1 VAANSNTPLILVVAV
16 VCGLAGGFLGAQLS
30 SGDERRAVRAERYDD
45 GELRAEIEALRE
57 EIRRSRIEVAREEDQ
72 AAPEAPDTPSATA
85 ESADEDAP
93 VSELPAWIRDFKPSG
108 YVESLSNKRFDAKA
122 RDKLFTLLSVHKEK
136 IDETIKGLLA
146 AVKEDP
152 GNAELQTA
160 LASAYTAKTAFGT
173 NLGPAQGIVFMK
185 ALAAYDKALQINP
198 DHWTA
203 RFGKAYDTSMAPE
216 FVGLRPQAIR
226 QFEALVERQE
236 SRTPQKEFA
245 QTYLRL
251 GTLYKDAGNADNA
264 RTMWKRGIEQYPD
277 NQAIR
282 DALELIGEK

>member
-1 VAANSNTPLILVVAV
+1 MQASTPLILVVAV
-16 VCGLAGGFLGAQLS
+16 ISGLAGGFLGAQLS
-30 SGDERRAVRAERYDD
+30 PGDEWRTVRAERYDD

-57 EIRRSRIEVAREEDQ
+57 EIRRSRIEAPRVAEP
-72 AAPEAPDTPSATA
+72 AAPEARGAPSATA

-93 VSELPAWIRDFKPSG
+93 ASELPAWIRDFKPSG
-108 YVESLSNKRFDAKA
+108 YVESLRNQKFDAKA
-122 RDKLFTLLSVHKEK
+122 RNKLFTLLSVHKEK

-146 AVKEDP
+146 AVKQDP

-173 NLGPAQGIVFMK
+173 DVGAAQGIVFMK
-185 ALAAYDKALQINP
+185 AVAAYDTALQI
-198 DHWTA
+198 DSEHWTA

-236 SRTPQKEFA
+236 SRLPQKEFA
-245 QTYLRL
+245 QTYMRL
-251 GTLYKDAGNADNA
+251 GTLYKDAGNADKA
-264 RTMWKRGIEQYPD
+264 RTMWKRGIEQFPE
-277 NQAIR
+277 NKAIR

>member
-1 VAANSNTPLILVVAV
+1 MLLVAV
-16 VCGLAGGFLGAQLS
+16 VCGLAGGFLGAQFS
-30 SGDERRAVRAERYDD
+30 AGDERRAVRAERYDD
-45 GELRAEIEALRE
+45 GELRAEIEALRQ
-57 EIRRSRIEVAREEDQ
+57 EIRRSRIEAPRVEDP
-72 AAPEAPDTPSATA
+72 AAPEAHGAPSAPA
-85 ESADEDAP
+85 KSDAEDAP

-108 YVESLSNKRFDAKA
+108 YVQSLGNKQFDAKA
-122 RDKLFTLLSVHKEK
+122 RNKLLTLLSVHKEK

-173 NLGPAQGIVFMK
+173 NVGAAQGIVFMK
-185 ALAAYDKALQINP
+185 AVAAYDKALELNP

-236 SRTPQKEFA
+236 SRSPQKEFA
-245 QTYLRL
+245 QTYMRL
-251 GTLYKDAGNADNA
+251 GTLYKDAGNADKA
-264 RTMWKRGIEQYPD
+264 RAMWKRGIEQYPD
-277 NQAIR
+277 NKAIR
-282 DALELIGEK
+282 DALEIIGEK